1 MRGGDEGQRQAYLA
15 ALAIPLWTARYDL
28 PGAAPSLPLVPVP
41 FVIDLPA
48 AGRVEAGVTEAGVAE
63 AEIVEPTAPLA
74 APSVIPVAPTTPV
87 ERPLP
92 VRQAPAATS
101 APSATETTPQ
111 ALPRFALRVQALAPG
126 WLGIIALGDVP
137 DLSAQEYRL
146 LASIS
151 HALGAA
157 PDFSGSASLLRW
169 PLNNNP
175 RLDHGPGAAAEWLAH
190 ALKVPDGWRCLVL
203 GEAVAVHVRAALPS
217 ATTMVAGPAL
227 TTLLTTPQ
235 AKKSLWLSLHV

>member
-41 FVIDLPA
+41 FVIDLPD
-48 AGRVEAGVTEAGVAE
+48 AGRVEVGVAE
-63 AEIVEPTAPLA
+63 AEIVETAPLA
-74 APSVIPVAPTTPV
+74 APSVIPVAPTSPV
-87 ERPLP
+87 ERPVP

-101 APSATETTPQ
+101 APSAMETTPQ

-203 GEAVAVHVRAALPS
+203 GEAVAVHVRAALPP